1 MENVTPAHENAA
13 RPRGKLRIYFGAG
26 AGVGKTYVMLLAAG
40 KERAAGRCV
49 LLAALGDNGQEDLAA
64 LTAGFDILRMADG
77 GAAFDLDAALAHRP
91 DVVALDRLACS
102 NCASARHPARWQDVE
117 ELLGAGIDVFTTLNV
132 QDLESL
138 SDVVGDIT
146 GARSRDTVPDAL
158 FDGADQVILI
168 DVPVDEVLA
177 RYQAGKVRTEGE
189 IAPLRKAHLMAL
201 RELALRRTAQRVG
214 DDVLAQRSGED
225 GASVWKTGVGLLACV
240 GPGPGSEALVRSAA
254 RLAKELGTTWRA
266 VYVETPRLQRL
277 SPLQHERVSHSLKL
291 AADLGAATA
300 VLGGRDVAAVL
311 ADYARS
317 LNVSKVVCRHSRRR
331 WRFPWNADLAERI
344 ADLAPDIDIIE
355 IGGDSG
361 DSGHAAPRAAAGRAS
376 SAGALGPQ
384 ARLPWQWRRYGWAVA
399 ASLATAAFALPLMPY
414 LDLANIGLL
423 FLLTVVAVTVR
434 FGRGPS
440 LAAAAAAIAAF
451 DFLFVPPR
459 FSFAV
464 YDWQYLITFVVMLL
478 IAVMTG
484 KLTSDLR
491 YQAAVALQREA
502 RSRALYEYARTLSAC
517 LQTVQIFDATREAVQ
532 AVFCARATLLLPDTA
547 ERLQYPQAGVRLQ
560 VFDMGVAQ
568 WAYDHGVP
576 AGLGTD
582 TLPAGALFYL
592 PLLAPMRTRGVLA
605 LEPEDAGWFALPEQ
619 QEHLR
624 AFGTLAAIAL
634 ERVHYVDI
642 AQDTLVRMES
652 ERLRNS
658 LLSALSH
665 DLRTPLTSLVGLSE
679 SLTRSTPPLSA
690 QQSELAEGL
699 RDEAL
704 RMNHLVSNL
713 LDMAR
718 IESGRLRLNLQ
729 WQSPEEVI
737 GSALHAGR
745 MMLAGRE
752 VQLVLAPNLPLVRFD
767 AVAIE
772 RVLCNLVENAVK
784 YTPAGT
790 RLAVMAEASEG
801 FLKMQV
807 ADGGPGLPAGQEE
820 LLFEKFVRGER
831 ESAKPGVGLGLSIC
845 RAIVEA
851 HRGVIRAYNLAQGG
865 ACFEFLLPLGTPPSL
880 PGMEDAAEPKVA
892 S

>member
-1 MENVTPAHENAA
+1 MDDTGRLQETAA
-13 RPRGKLRIYFGAG
+13 KTRGRLRIYFGAG

-40 KERAAGRCV
+40 KERAAGRRV
-49 LLAALGDNGQEDLAA
+49 LLAAMGDGGQEELAA
-64 LTAGFDILRMADG
+64 LQSGFEVLCAADG
-77 GAAFDLDAALAHRP
+77 SAAFDLDAALAWKP
-91 DVVALDRLACS
+91 EVIALDRLACA
-102 NCASARHPARWQDVE
+102 NCESARHPQRWQDVE

-138 SDVVGDIT
+138 RDVVADIT
-146 GARSRDTVPDAL
+146 GARSRDTVPDAM

-177 RYQAGKVRTEGE
+177 RYQTGKVRSAGGEGGF
-189 IAPLRKAHLMAL
+189 LRKGHLMAL

-214 DDVLAQRSGED
+214 DDVLAQRSDED
-225 GASVWKTGVGLLACV
+225 GAPVWKTGAGLLACI
-240 GPGPGSEALVRSAA
+240 GPGPGSEGLVRSAA
-254 RLAKELGTTWRA
+254 RLAKELGTGWRA

-277 SPLQHERVSHSLKL
+277 SPLQHERISRSLKL
-291 AADLGAATA
+291 AAELGAATA
-300 VLGGRDVAAVL
+300 VLGGQDVAGAI

-317 LNVSKVVCRHSRRR
+317 LNVSKVVCRHSHRN

-355 IGGDSG
+355 IGSESG
-361 DSGHAAPRAAAGRAS
+361 DNSARAASGRRAS
-376 SAGALGPQ
+376 AAALGPQ
-384 ARLPWQWRRYGWAVA
+384 ALVQQQWRRRYGWAVA
-399 ASLATAAFALPLMPY
+399 ASLATAAVAWPLTPY

-440 LAAAAAAIAAF
+440 LAAAVTAIAAF

-459 FSFAV
+459 FSFAI
-464 YDWQYLITFVVMLL
+464 YDWQYVVTFVVMFL

-491 YQAAVALQREA
+491 YQAAIALQREA

-517 LQTVQIFDATREAVQ
+517 LQTVQIFEETRAAIQ
-532 AVFCARATLLLPDTA
+532 TVFCARATLLLPDA
-547 ERLQYPQAGVRLQ
+547 AGRLQYPEAGARLN

-582 TLPAGALFYL
+582 TLPAGELFYL
-592 PLLAPMRTRGVLA
+592 PLVAPMRTRGVLA
-605 LEPEDAGWFALPEQ
+605 IEPEDSGWFALPEQ
-619 QEHLR
+619 QEHLA

-634 ERVHYVDI
+634 ERVHYVDV

-679 SLTRSTPPLSA
+679 SLTRSSPPLSE
-690 QQSELAEGL
+690 QQGELAEGL

-718 IESGRLRLNLQ
+718 IESGNLRLNLQ
-729 WQSPEEVI
+729 WQAPEEVI
-737 GSALHAGR
+737 GSALYASR
-745 MMLAGRE
+745 MLLAGRE
-752 VQLVLAPNLPLVRFD
+752 VQLVVAPELPLVRYD

-784 YTPAGT
+784 YTPPGT
-790 RLAVMAEASEG
+790 HLAIMAEASEG

-807 ADGGPGLPAGQEE
+807 ADAGPGLPAGQEE
-820 LLFEKFVRGER
+820 QLFEKFVRGER

-851 HRGVIRAYNLAQGG
+851 HRGLIRAYNLAQGG
-865 ACFEFLLPLGTPPSL
+865 ACFEFLLPLGTPPEI
-880 PGMEDAAEPKVA
+880 PGMEDAAETKVA

>member
-1 MENVTPAHENAA
+1 MDDFTPSQRSAA
-13 RPRGKLRIYFGAG
+13 PSRGKLRIYFGAG

-40 KERAAGRCV
+40 KERAAGRQV
-49 LLAALGDNGQEDLAA
+49 LLAALHRDDQEELSV
-64 LTAGFDILRMADG
+64 LQSGFEVLHSADG
-77 GAAFDLDAALAHRP
+77 GASFDVDAALARRP
-91 DVVALDRLACS
+91 DVIALDRLACA
-102 NCASARHPARWQDVE
+102 NCESSRHPQRWQDVE

-138 SDVVGDIT
+138 RDVVGDIT

-177 RYQAGKVRTEGE
+177 RYQARKVRTADGE
-189 IAPLRKAHLMAL
+189 APLRKGHLMAL

-214 DDVLAQRSGED
+214 DDVLAQRSDED
-225 GASVWKTGVGLLACV
+225 GAPVWKTGVGLLACI
-240 GPGPGSEALVRSAA
+240 GPGPGSEGLVRSTA
-254 RLAKELGTTWRA
+254 RLAKELGTGWRA

-277 SPLQHERVSHSLKL
+277 SPLQHDRVSRSLKL
-291 AADLGAATA
+291 AAELGAATA
-300 VLGGRDVAAVL
+300 VLGSQDVAEAI

-344 ADLAPDIDIIE
+344 ADLASDIDIIE
-355 IGGDSG
+355 IGSESSETVPGGSG
-361 DSGHAAPRAAAGRAS
+361 NRRAS
-376 SAGALGPQ
+376 AAALGPQ
-384 ARLPWQWRRYGWAVA
+384 AQPQQQWRRRYTWAMA
-399 ASLATAAFALPLMPY
+399 ASLLTAILAWPLTPY

-440 LAAAAAAIAAF
+440 LASAVTAIAAF

-459 FSFAV
+459 FSFAI
-464 YDWQYLITFVVMLL
+464 YDWQYLVTFIVMFA

-484 KLTSDLR
+484 KLTTDLR
-491 YQAAVALQREA
+491 YQAAIARQREA
-502 RSRALYEYARTLSAC
+502 RSRALYEYARTLSGC
-517 LQTVQIFDATREAVQ
+517 LQTVQIFEETRAAIQ
-532 AVFCARATLLLPDTA
+532 TVFCARATLLLPDA
-547 ERLQYPQAGVRLQ
+547 AGRLQYPEAGARLN

-582 TLPAGALFYL
+582 TLPAGELFYL
-592 PLLAPMRTRGVLA
+592 SLVAPMRTRGVLA
-605 LEPEDAGWFALPEQ
+605 IEPEDSGWFTLPEQ
-619 QEHLR
+619 QEHLA

-679 SLTRSTPPLSA
+679 SLTRSTPALTE
-690 QQSELAEGL
+690 QQGELAEGL

-718 IESGRLRLNLQ
+718 IESGNLRLNLQ
-729 WQSPEEVI
+729 WQTPEEVI
-737 GSALHAGR
+737 GSALHASR
-745 MMLAGRE
+745 MMLSNRD
-752 VQLVLAPNLPLVRFD
+752 VQLVLAPELPLVRYD

-772 RVLCNLVENAVK
+772 RVLCNLIENAVK
-784 YTPAGT
+784 YTPSGT

-801 FLKMQV
+801 FLRMQV
-807 ADGGPGLPAGQEE
+807 ADAGPGLPPGQEE
-820 LLFEKFVRGER
+820 QLFEKFVRGER

-851 HRGVIRAYNLAQGG
+851 HRGLIRAYNLAQGG
-865 ACFEFLLPLGTPPSL
+865 ACFEFLLPLGTPPAI
-880 PGMEDAAEPKVA
+880 PGMEEAIESKIA

>member
-1 MENVTPAHENAA
+1 MDNVTPSQEPAA
-13 RPRGKLRIYFGAG
+13 KPRGKLRIYFGAG

-40 KERAAGRCV
+40 KERAAGRRI
-49 LLAALGDNGQEDLAA
+49 LLAAMGNDDREELLA
-64 LTAGFDILRMADG
+64 LQSGFEVLRAGDG
-77 GAAFDLDAALAHRP
+77 GDAFDLDAALARLP
-91 DVVALDRLACS
+91 DVVALDRLACA
-102 NCASARHPARWQDVE
+102 NRATARHPQRWQDVE

-138 SDVVGDIT
+138 CDVVGDIT

-177 RYQAGKVRTEGE
+177 RYQAGKVRSVEGE
-189 IAPLRKAHLMAL
+189 TPLRKGHLMAL

-214 DDVLAQRSGED
+214 DEVLAQRSDED
-225 GASVWKTGVGLLACV
+225 GTPVWKTGVGLLACV
-240 GPGPGSEALVRSAA
+240 GPGPGSEGLVRSAA
-254 RLAKELGTTWRA
+254 RLAKELGTAWRA

-277 SPLQHERVSHSLKL
+277 SSQQHERVSRSLKL

-300 VLGGRDVAAVL
+300 VLGGQDVAAVI

-317 LNVSKVVCRHSRRR
+317 LNVSKVVCRHSHRR

-344 ADLAPDIDIIE
+344 ADLASDIDIIE
-355 IGGDSG
+355 IGGESMEAQTRAPHG
-361 DSGHAAPRAAAGRAS
+361 RRTSAA
-376 SAGALGPQ
+376 ALGPQ
-384 ARLPWQWRRYGWAVA
+384 AKTRPQWRRYGWAVG
-399 ASLATAAFALPLMPY
+399 ASLATAVVALPLMPY

-440 LAAAAAAIAAF
+440 LAATAMAIAAF

-459 FSFAV
+459 FSFV
-464 YDWQYLITFVVMLL
+464 IYDWQYLVTFVVMFL

-484 KLTSDLR
+484 KLTADLR
-491 YQAAVALQREA
+491 YQAAIALQREA

-517 LQTVQIFDATREAVQ
+517 LQTVQIFEETRAAIQ
-532 AVFCARATLLLPDTA
+532 AVFCARATLLLPDA
-547 ERLQYPQAGVRLQ
+547 AGRLQYPEAGARLN

-568 WAYDHGVP
+568 WAFDHGVP

-582 TLPAGALFYL
+582 TLPAGELFYL
-592 PLLAPMRTRGVLA
+592 PLVAPMRTRGVLA
-605 LEPEDAGWFALPEQ
+605 IEPEDAGWFTLPEQ
-619 QEHLR
+619 QEHLA

-679 SLTRSTPPLSA
+679 SLTRSVPPLSE

-718 IESGRLRLNLQ
+718 IESGQLRLNLQ
-729 WQSPEEVI
+729 WQAPEEVI
-737 GSALHAGR
+737 GSALHASR

-752 VQLVLAPNLPLVRFD
+752 VQLVLAPELPLVRYD

-784 YTPAGT
+784 YTPSGAH
-790 RLAVMAEASEG
+790 LAVMAEASEG

-807 ADGGPGLPAGQEE
+807 ADNGPGLPAGQEE
-820 LLFEKFVRGER
+820 QLFEKFVRGER

-865 ACFEFLLPLGTPPSL
+865 ACFEFLLPLGTPPVL
-880 PGMEDAAEPKVA
+880 PGMELESKIA

>member
-1 MENVTPAHENAA
+1 MDSFTASQEPPA

-40 KERAAGRCV
+40 KERAAGRRV
-49 LLAALGDNGQEDLAA
+49 LLAAMGKDNREELVALQSGFEVLRAA
-64 LTAGFDILRMADG
+64 DDSES
-77 GAAFDLDAALAHRP
+77 FDLDAALARGP
-91 DVVALDRLACS
+91 DVVALDRMACA
-102 NCASARHPARWQDVE
+102 NCASARHPQRWQDVD

-138 SDVVGDIT
+138 CDVVGDIT
-146 GARSRDTVPDAL
+146 GTRTRDTVPDAL
-158 FDGADQVILI
+158 FDDADQVILI

-177 RYQAGKVRTEGE
+177 RFQAGKVRAAEGE
-189 IAPLRKAHLMAL
+189 ATPLRKGHLMAL

-214 DDVLAQRSGED
+214 DDVLAQRSDED
-225 GASVWKTGVGLLACV
+225 DAPVWKTGVGLLACI
-240 GPGPGSEALVRSAA
+240 GPGPGSEGLVRSAA
-254 RLAKELGTTWRA
+254 RLAKELGTGWRA

-277 SPLQHERVSHSLKL
+277 SPLQHERVSRSLKL
-291 AADLGAATA
+291 AADLGATTA
-300 VLGGRDVAAVL
+300 VLGGQDVAAAI

-344 ADLAPDIDIIE
+344 ADLASDIDIIE
-355 IGGDSG
+355 IGGESRD
-361 DSGHAAPRAAAGRAS
+361 APVRAADRRNP
-376 SAGALGPQ
+376 SAAALGPQ
-384 ARLPWQWRRYGWAVA
+384 AQLQRHLIRRYSWAVA
-399 ASLATAAFALPLMPY
+399 ASLTTALAALPLISY

-423 FLLTVVAVTVR
+423 FLLTVVVVTVR

-440 LAAAAAAIAAF
+440 LAAAVTAIAAF

-459 FSFAV
+459 FSFV
-464 YDWQYLITFVVMLL
+464 IYDWQYLVTFVVMFL

-484 KLTSDLR
+484 KLTADLR
-491 YQAAVALQREA
+491 YQAAIALQREA

-517 LQTVQIFDATREAVQ
+517 LQTVQIFDATREAIQ
-532 AVFCARATLLLPDTA
+532 AVFCARATLLLPDGA
-547 ERLQYPQAGVRLQ
+547 GRLQYPEAGARLK

-582 TLPAGALFYL
+582 TLPAGELFYL
-592 PLLAPMRTRGVLA
+592 PLVAPMRTRGVLA
-605 LEPEDAGWFALPEQ
+605 VEPEDAGWFALPEQ
-619 QEHLR
+619 QEHLA

-679 SLTRSTPPLSA
+679 SLTRSNPPLSA

-718 IESGRLRLNLQ
+718 IESGQLRLNLQ
-729 WQSPEEVI
+729 WQTPEEVI
-737 GSALHAGR
+737 GSALHASR

-752 VQLVLAPNLPLVRFD
+752 VQLVLAPDLPLVRYD

-784 YTPAGT
+784 YTPPGT

-807 ADGGPGLPAGQEE
+807 ADHGPGLPAGQEE
-820 LLFEKFVRGER
+820 LMFEKFVRGER

-865 ACFEFLLPLGTPPSL
+865 ACFEFLLPLGTPPAIS
-880 PGMEDAAEPKVA
+880 GMEDMIESKAA